1 LADANCWNVLADLAA
16 VIIVIIVQITSLYTD
31 AWIYYINMWTGL
43 PVEES
48 IGMTEINGASTSMVW
63 PTLGSKTAKEQN
75 RTDAKRCIAM
85 RVSITKN

>member
-1 LADANCWNVLADLAA
+1 
-16 VIIVIIVQITSLYTD
+16 
-31 AWIYYINMWTGL
+31 MWTGL